1 MTVYFDASA
10 EEVPAECFVATS
22 FTFGPCP
29 CGCGNFKLVGFD
41 AQGVARA
48 LFAIEPGQ
56 VAAMAAM
63 LCLCAP
69 QAPNGQETKH

>member
-1 MTVYFDASA
+1 MMVDFHVPR
-10 EEVPAECFVATS
+10 EEVPPDCFVAAT

-29 CGCGNFKLVGFD
+29 CGCGSFKLVGFD

-48 LFAIEPGQ
+48 MFAIEPYQ

-63 LCLCAP
+63 LCVCAG